1 MEFDKTTQITSE
13 VIRLMDLQGEALKG
27 CLLEMSAS
35 ELQDYDQ
42 RRNRIG
48 QLCSELEVTRLDA
61 S

>member
-1 MEFDKTTQITSE
+1 
-13 VIRLMDLQGEALKG
+13 MDLQGEALKG